1 MCFQISLQNCND
13 RYTLFIINL
22 FINRTNRSTDSS
34 LHTGI
39 GWWYWTFKIKV
50 RVKVSEIAIPPFF
63 QSFQP
68 FNNRACSTI
77 SYHRSIDSTHK
88 QSITRL
94 QTSGQLVGADA
105 NAFRVCSSYILSSWA
120 VTLCRACTTGWA
132 HKSPRIAARTF
143 LTFLTFFD
151 PSLQQ
156 RYFIIRIWNLRRL
169 CTRRSKLAKWR
180 QFGRETENF
189 IDFFAS
195 PWEKGNAGKFQ
206 LSRIAI
212 REGGGGGQGGKE
224 GRKEGAKGE
233 KHGRSCACILRRK

>member
-132 HKSPRIAARTF
+132 HKSPRIAAVSYLSYLLRSLPPAALFYNSYLKSSPALYTPFQVGQVTAVWQRDGKLYRLFRLAAREGKRGKISTF
-143 LTFLTFFD
+143 TNRD
-151 PSLQQ
+151 K
-156 RYFIIRIWNLRRL
+156 RRRGRG
-169 CTRRSKLAKWR
+169 TRR
-180 QFGRETENF
+180 
-189 IDFFAS
+189 
-195 PWEKGNAGKFQ
+195 
-206 LSRIAI
+206 
-212 REGGGGGQGGKE
+212 E
-224 GRKEGAKGE
+224 GRKEGRCEGWKTWA
-233 KHGRSCACILRRK
+233 